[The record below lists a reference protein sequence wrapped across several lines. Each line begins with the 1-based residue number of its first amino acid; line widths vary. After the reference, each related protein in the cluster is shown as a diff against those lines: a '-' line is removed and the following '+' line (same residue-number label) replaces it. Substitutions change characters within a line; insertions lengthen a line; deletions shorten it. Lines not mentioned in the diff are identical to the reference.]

1 MLERINE
8 QLFHEIVFVYLES
21 KMSLHF
27 TLSSIV
33 FIGLFLICYISAGVT
48 CAEGVSTENLGA

>member
-1 MLERINE
+1 MNNF
-8 QLFHEIVFVYLES
+8 FHESFFVYLES
-21 KMSLHF
+21 KMSLRF